1 MQKGIKLH
9 RTTLHTNFLEA
20 GESIEEKMRRVTQTN
35 EPIDNTAPI
44 TYTERKDGVR
54 PEFDFHTDKWEYAQN
69 AMGKVTKTKIAK
81 GQGVL
86 GVEEP
91 KEPQQPAQPTEPKAE

>member
-1 MQKGIKLH
+1 MQKGIKMQ

-81 GQGVL
+81 GQGVI
-86 GVEEP
+86 GVEEQI
-91 KEPQQPAQPTEPKAE
+91 EIQQPKQPIEPKAE

>member
-1 MQKGIKLH
+1 MQRGTKMH
-9 RTTLHTNFLEA
+9 RTTLHTNFLEI

-69 AMGKVTKTKIAK
+69 AMGKVAKTKIAK

-86 GVEEP
+86 GVEET
-91 KEPQQPAQPTEPKAE
+91 KETQQEAQPTELKAE

>member
-1 MQKGIKLH
+1 MQRGIKLH
-9 RTTLHTNFLEA
+9 RTTIHTNFLEK

-35 EPIDNTAPI
+35 EPIDNAAPI

-54 PEFDFHTDKWEYAQN
+54 PEFDFHTDKWEHAQN
-69 AMGKVTKTKIAK
+69 AMGKVTKSKIAK

-86 GVEEP
+86 EVEEP
-91 KEPQQPAQPTEPKAE
+91 AATEPANQE

>member
-1 MQKGIKLH
+1 MQKGIKMH
-9 RTTLHTNFLEA
+9 RTTIHTNFLEA

-54 PEFDFHTDKWEYAQN
+54 PEYDFHTDKWEYAQN

-91 KEPQQPAQPTEPKAE
+91 KEPQQTAQTTEPKAE

>member
-9 RTTLHTNFLEA
+9 RTTMHTNFLEV

-54 PEFDFHTDKWEYAQN
+54 PEYDFHTDKWEYAQN
-69 AMGKVTKTKIAK
+69 AMGKVAKTKIAK

-86 GVEEP
+86 GVEET
-91 KEPQQPAQPTEPKAE
+91 KESQQQEQTTGPEAD